1 MAFNELRAIATF
13 TKAAE
18 LGSLRQA
25 AAAQGITPQAAS
37 QALTQLET
45 YLGVR
50 LFHRTTRKL
59 SLTEEG
65 ARFLESARP
74 GLESLH
80 RALLDARRDREQM
93 AGPLRIVA
101 PRFIA
106 RELLWPVVDEF
117 CAAHPGIEPDVRL
130 DDRLGN
136 WVEDRVDVGFRAGGL
151 PEEGLIARRLLPLQ
165 LIVCASPAYLQ
176 RHGAPASLDDLARH
190 RCSGFRRPGTGKL
203 MPWEFAVGGEI
214 VARELP
220 AGLCANDI
228 ELEQQAV
235 EAGHCIGQLVGL
247 VAAPAIRAGRLVP
260 LLTQHVA
267 EHLGLYLYYGSRV
280 AQPARVRAFID
291 LAAARIA
298 DNPAWVLSA
307 QELGRAPS
315 QPRSAGSARHAKV
328 GRPKSSSR
336 TGASSASE

>member
-25 AAAQGITPQAAS
+25 ATAQAITPQAAS
-37 QALTQLET
+37 QALSQLEA

-80 RALLDARRDREQM
+80 RALQEARQDRQQM

-106 RELLWPVVDEF
+106 RELLWPLLDEF
-117 CAAHPGIEPDVRL
+117 CAAHPGVDPDVRL
-130 DDRLGN
+130 DDRVGN
-136 WVEDRVDVGFRAGGL
+136 WVEDRVDVGFRAGGP
-151 PEEGLIARRLLPLQ
+151 PEEGLIARRLLALQ

-176 RHGAPASLDDLARH
+176 RHGAPESLDDLARH
-190 RCSGFRRPGTGKL
+190 RCSGFRRPTGKL
-203 MPWEFAVGGEI
+203 MPWEFWVDGEI

-220 AGLCANDI
+220 AGPCMNDI

-260 LLTQHVA
+260 LLTAHVA

-291 LAAARIA
+291 LAVARLA
-298 DNPAWVLSA
+298 DSPTWTLSA
-307 QELGRAPS
+307 RELGRSPQARS
-315 QPRSAGSARHAKV
+315 QPSARHATV
-328 GRPKSSSR
+328 GRPKR
-336 TGASSASE
+336 NKKTGASSANE